1 MELHFSRWLLLFCAF
16 TITMVFLPLMCFYF
30 YIRMLLLLLW
40 CAFTFTRYAFTFGV
54 LNGVGNSSSLS
65 PRETLDTVEVWIS
78 FNNFKICFFI
88 VLSLLMIL
96 S

>member
-1 MELHFSRWLLLFCAF
+1 MELHFSRRLLP
-16 TITMVFLPLMCFYF
+16 FLCFYF
-30 YIRMLLLLLW
+30 YFGV
-40 CAFTFTRYAFTFGV
+40 FTFDVLLFLLRYAFTFGV

-78 FNNFKICFFI
+78 FNNFKMCFFCI
-88 VLSLLMIL
+88 VPNLLMIM